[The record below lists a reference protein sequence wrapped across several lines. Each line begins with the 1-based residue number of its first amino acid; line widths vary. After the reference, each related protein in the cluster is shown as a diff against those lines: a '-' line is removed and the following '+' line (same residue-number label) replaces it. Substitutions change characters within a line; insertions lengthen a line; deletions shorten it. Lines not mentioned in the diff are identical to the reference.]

1 MIFAD
6 KLIDLR
12 KKHGWSQEELAEKM
26 DVTRQSVSKWESAQ
40 SVPDIEK
47 IIRLSELFNVSTD
60 YLLKDN
66 NEAYNAEEKQENIR
80 RVTIKEA
87 EKFLRVKNETSKMI
101 AFATFLCILS
111 PVPLIMLGALS
122 ELGKYNL
129 NLNTVTAAGMIIM
142 FIFVA
147 AAVSMFIFSGT
158 KTSEFEFLENESF
171 ETERGLVKVVNDY
184 REKYKNTY
192 IRNII
197 IGVSACILS
206 LVPMFVGIAIN
217 EDNEILMVYMV
228 AFFFLIVGIGVA
240 LIIRSCIIDE
250 SFKKLLQE
258 GEYSKREKID
268 KSKKFEFSSA
278 YWLIAT
284 AVFFV
289 YSIVTDNW
297 EHSWI
302 ILAVAGIIYPIYLS
316 AVRYLNNKK

>member
-60 YLLKDN
+60 HLLKDN

-268 KSKKFEFSSA
+268 KSKKIEFSSA